1 MQGTLEK
8 IKIRLVDLI
17 KECGNQEV
25 QALAQ
30 NLSFGKMLR
39 SKLLISIAGISEQ
52 SILTCALIE
61 MIQSASLLHD
71 DVIDEASMRRGQS
84 SINALFGNKSAIML
98 GDVLYSKAFFEL
110 SKLDMTIAQRV
121 SYAVTRL
128 SIGEIEDVKLSES
141 FHTNKERYIQMCA
154 DKTAALIVAA
164 AECGAILADFELCR
178 YSSYGENLGIAF
190 QIVDDIL
197 DITQDSEI
205 LGKPSMNDFREGK
218 STLPYMFL
226 YESLCL
232 PDRERF
238 LSYFGTNIGKSEEEW
253 VKAKI
258 SECGGIAQSFKEA
271 QKYAQ
276 KALLAIRGEGKP
288 KLEEIIH
295 QMIERTF

>member
-1 MQGTLEK
+1 MQETLDQ
-8 IKIRLVDLI
+8 IKIRIIDLI

-25 QALAQ
+25 QTLAQ

-39 SKLLISIAGISEQ
+39 SKLLLSISGINER

-71 DVIDEASMRRGQS
+71 DVIDEASTRRGQS

-110 SKLDMTIAQRV
+110 SKLDGKIAQRV

-128 SIGEIEDVKLSES
+128 SVGEIEDVKLSES

-164 AECGAILADFELCR
+164 AECGAILANLELCK

-197 DITQDSEI
+197 DITQDSEM

-218 STLPYMFL
+218 STLPYIFL
-226 YESLCL
+226 YESLR
-232 PDRERF
+232 PSDRERF

-253 VKAKI
+253 VKAKMD
-258 SECGGIAQSFKEA
+258 ECGGIAQSFKEA

-276 KALLAIRGEGKP
+276 IALSAICDEGKP

-295 QMIERTF
+295 QMINRTF